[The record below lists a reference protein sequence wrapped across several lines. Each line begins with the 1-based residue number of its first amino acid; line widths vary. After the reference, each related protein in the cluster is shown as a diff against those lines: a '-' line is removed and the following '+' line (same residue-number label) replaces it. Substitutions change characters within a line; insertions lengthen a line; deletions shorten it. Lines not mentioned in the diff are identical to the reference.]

1 MAAARDQAARILRDE
16 PDAAG
21 DGVADKA
28 VAETA
33 DSNRA
38 HLSDETSRRPHE
50 TPDRPATTKPAPPA
64 AAIAP
69 AAKGGNRKK
78 ILFFGAVALLALA
91 ACAYGVHWFLVG
103 RFHVSTDDAYVRA
116 NNTVLG
122 ARVSGHIA
130 AILPRDNAIVHA
142 GDVVFKIDDGDYR
155 IAVDAARTRIQTQ
168 QATIERIGHQVIAQ
182 ESAAAQSKAQL
193 ASAEAGLKRAGLDY
207 DRQQQ
212 LSEKGYA
219 THATFEQS
227 EAGRDQGMAAVK
239 AAQAAYDVARDNVEV
254 AKAQQSEARAQLME
268 LQTTL
273 AKAERDLDFASVR
286 APVEG
291 TFSNRMVNTGDFIT
305 VGQRLGN
312 VVPLDDVFIDA
323 NFKETQL
330 KRIRPGQPVT
340 ISVDAYG
347 HRKFSGIVE
356 SISPAAGSVFTLLP
370 PDNATGNFTKI
381 VQRLPV
387 RILRAEGCGAAKP
400 FACRHVGLCHR
411 RYDPG
416 CCRCRHR
423 CRSRRAGLGSGEV
436 NYLAKYTA
444 LGGRSQRTPSSSFA
458 KRSGEGALCELGL
471 RRFPLSPTLSPQA
484 GRGSAPSAELNR
496 T

>member
-1 MAAARDQAARILRDE
+1 MAAARDQAARILRTE
-16 PDAAG
+16 PDNSG
-21 DGVADKA
+21 DEVSHQAS
-28 VAETA
+28 AETA
-33 DSNRA
+33 DSTRA
-38 HLSDETSRRPHE
+38 HVSDETARRPQE
-50 TPDRPATTKPAPPA
+50 IPDRQTPDRPAVARPMAPETVA
-64 AAIAP
+64 AP
-69 AAKGGNRKK
+69 AAKSGNRKK
-78 ILFFGAVALLALA
+78 MVFFGALALLALA
-91 ACAYGVHWFLVG
+91 ASSYGVHWFLVG

-130 AILPRDNAIVHA
+130 AILPRDNAVVHA

-155 IAVDAARTRIQTQ
+155 IAVDAARTRIATQ
-168 QATIERIGHQVIAQ
+168 QATIDRLGHQVIAQ
-182 ESAAAQSKAQL
+182 ESAATQSKAQL

-239 AAQAAYDVARDNVEV
+239 AAQAASDAARDNVEV

-273 AKAERDLDFASVR
+273 AKAERDLDFTSVR

-291 TFSNRMVNTGDFIT
+291 TFSNRMVNTGDFIA

-347 HRKFSGIVE
+347 HRKFLGIVE

-387 RILRAEGCGAAKP
+387 RIRVPKDVARQNLLRAGMSVYAT
-400 FACRHVGLCHR
+400 V
-411 RYDPG
+411 DT
-416 CCRCRHR
+416 
-423 CRSRRAGLGSGEV
+423 S
-436 NYLAKYTA
+436 
-444 LGGRSQRTPSSSFA
+444 
-458 KRSGEGALCELGL
+458 EGATDADTDADLD
-471 RRFPLSPTLSPQA
+471 
-484 GRGSAPSAELNR
+484 APAVVR
-496 T
+496 AK